1 MLDMIAGHRGLS
13 SGKVFFRDRE
23 MSKAMPD
30 EIARAGIARTFQTI
44 RIFDNMSVLENVMCG
59 PHARGRSNI
68 GSICLGLPGA
78 WADERALAE
87 IAYTALDFVGLK
99 DVAALNPGEL
109 PFGHQRMMELAR
121 AIASSPQV
129 LLLDEPASGLND
141 AETEELANLL
151 IRIRNLGITILLV
164 EHDIRLVMGL
174 AGKIVVMDHGE
185 KIADGPAHVVRN
197 DPQVITAYLGLA
209 A

>member
-1 MLDMIAGHRGLS
+1 
-13 SGKVFFRDRE
+13 

-30 EIARAGIARTFQTI
+30 EIAKAGIARTFQTI
-44 RIFDNMSVLENVMCG
+44 RIFDNMCVLENVMCG
-59 PHARGRSNI
+59 AHIRGRSNI
-68 GSICLGLPGA
+68 GSICLGLPSA
-78 WADERALAE
+78 WADDRAMAE

-174 AGKIVVMDHGE
+174 ASKIVVMDHGE